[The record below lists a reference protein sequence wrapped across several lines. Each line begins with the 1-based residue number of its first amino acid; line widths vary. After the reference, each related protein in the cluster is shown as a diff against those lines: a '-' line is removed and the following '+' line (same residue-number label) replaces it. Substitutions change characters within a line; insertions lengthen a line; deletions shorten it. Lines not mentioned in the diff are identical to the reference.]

1 VKIKADLHIKI
12 FKNQMKQKETFFT
25 CFVFQFYFIHLVYS
39 FYIKSGHFIFKS
51 MEYLSDRIKSLSV
64 SQTLAMAQKSRE
76 LKAKGIDIISLSL
89 GEPDFNT
96 PDYIKEAAKK
106 AIDDNYSKY
115 PPVPGYN
122 DLREAISRKFKEEN
136 GLTYSPDQ
144 IIVSAGGKHSIINV
158 ILSIINPGDEVI
170 ILAPYWVSYYD
181 QVLLAGGKPVIVT
194 AAIEND
200 FKIRPEQLETAI
212 TSKTR
217 LIIFNSPSNPTG
229 MVYDRNEMEKIA
241 RIVQKH
247 EGLFIMSDEIYEH
260 IIFSGEHVSM
270 ASFDFIYDRVITVNG
285 VSKGY
290 AMTGWRIGYI
300 GAPLWIVKACDKL
313 QGQFTSGVCSIAQ
326 RAALAAI
333 QGKNDS
339 KQIMKE
345 AFHRRRDLICSLLK
359 EIKGL
364 KVPVPEGAFYVMP
377 DISYFLGKS
386 DGITTIVNSDDLAL
400 YLLDKAQVAVVGGD
414 AFGAPDCIRISYA
427 TADNLLTEA
436 VKRIKSALERLH

>member
-1 VKIKADLHIKI
+1 
-12 FKNQMKQKETFFT
+12 
-25 CFVFQFYFIHLVYS
+25 
-39 FYIKSGHFIFKS
+39 
-51 MEYLSDRIKSLSV
+51 MEYLSNRIKSLSV

-115 PPVPGYN
+115 PPVPGYT
-122 DLREAISRKFKEEN
+122 DLREAISKKFKEEN
-136 GLTYSPDQ
+136 GISYSPEQ
-144 IIVSAGGKHSIINV
+144 IIVSAGGKHSLINV
-158 ILSIINPGDEVI
+158 ILSIVNPGDEVI

-181 QVLLAGGKPVIVT
+181 QIIIAEGRPVVIE
-194 AAIEND
+194 AKLEND
-200 FKIRPEQLETAI
+200 FKIRPEQLEAAI

-217 LIIFNSPSNPTG
+217 LVIFNSPSNPTG

-241 RIVQKH
+241 RIVEKH
-247 EGLFIMSDEIYEH
+247 EGLFIISDEIYEH
-260 IIFSGEHVSM
+260 IIFTGEHVSM

-300 GAPLWIVKACDKL
+300 GAPLWIAKACNKL

-333 QGKNDS
+333 QGNGDS
-339 KQIMKE
+339 QKMMKV
-345 AFHRRRDLICSLLK
+345 AFLRRRNLICGLLK
-359 EIKGL
+359 EIKGI
-364 KVPVPEGAFYVMP
+364 KISIPQGAFYVMP
-377 DISYFLGKS
+377 DISYYLGKS
-386 DGITTIVNSDDLAL
+386 DGETKITSSDELAL
-400 YLLDKAQVAVVGGD
+400 YLLDKAQVATVGGD
-414 AFGAPDCIRISYA
+414 AFGAPECLRISYA
-427 TADNLLTEA
+427 TSDDLLVEA
-436 VKRIKSALERLH
+436 VKRIKGALGKLK

>member
-1 VKIKADLHIKI
+1 
-12 FKNQMKQKETFFT
+12 
-25 CFVFQFYFIHLVYS
+25 
-39 FYIKSGHFIFKS
+39 

-115 PPVPGYN
+115 PPVPGYT
-122 DLREAISRKFKEEN
+122 DLREAISTKFKNEN
-136 GLTYSPDQ
+136 GVIYTPDQ
-144 IIVSAGGKHSIINV
+144 IVVSAGGKHSLINV
-158 ILSIINPGDEVI
+158 ILSIVNPGDEVI

-181 QVLLAGGKPVIVT
+181 QIIIAEGRPVV
-194 AAIEND
+194 IEAKLDND
-200 FKIRPEQLETAI
+200 FKIKPEQLEAAI
-212 TSKTR
+212 TDRTR

-229 MVYDRNEMEKIA
+229 MVYSRTEMEKIA
-241 RIVQKH
+241 RIVEKH
-247 EGLFIMSDEIYEH
+247 EGLFIISDEIYEH
-260 IIFSGEHVSM
+260 IIFTGEHVSM

-300 GAPLWIVKACDKL
+300 GAPLWIAKACNKL

-333 QGKNDS
+333 QGKGDS
-339 KQIMKE
+339 RQIMKE
-345 AFHRRRDLICSLLK
+345 AFLRRRDLICGLLK
-359 EIKGL
+359 EVKGL
-364 KVPVPEGAFYVMP
+364 KVRVPQGAFYVMP
-377 DISYFLGKS
+377 DISFYLGRSEGETK
-386 DGITTIVNSDDLAL
+386 ITSSDDLAL
-400 YLLDKAQVAVVGGD
+400 YLLDKAQVATVGGD
-414 AFGAPDCIRISYA
+414 AFGAPDCLRISYA
-427 TADNLLTEA
+427 TSDDLLVEA
-436 VKRIKSALERLH
+436 VKRIKEALGRLN